1 VEENEAGVVDSSGQK
16 VPPMS
21 AQYMPPREKKRP
33 KKGVSGSTS
42 VNSTETNVV
51 EIVAASEED
60 RQAQ

>member
-1 VEENEAGVVDSSGQK
+1 
-16 VPPMS
+16 
-21 AQYMPPREKKRP
+21 MPPREKKRP